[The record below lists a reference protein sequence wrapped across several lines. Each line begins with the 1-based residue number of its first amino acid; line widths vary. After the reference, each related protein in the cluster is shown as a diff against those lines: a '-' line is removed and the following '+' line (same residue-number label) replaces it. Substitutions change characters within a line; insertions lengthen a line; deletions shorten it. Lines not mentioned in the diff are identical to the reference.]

1 MFDVTWSPGTLGV
14 MLHGRL
20 VIIPSTVSTDNT
32 GTRNRSIDFT
42 FSLFKNQIKLNLLL
56 KFNLEGDKNRSLVL
70 MQEITLVR
78 KGEFKKF

>member
-32 GTRNRSIDFT
+32 GTRNKSIDFT
-42 FSLFKNQIKLNLLL
+42 FSLFKNQIKFNLLL
-56 KFNLEGDKNRSLVL
+56 KFNLEGDKNRSLFL
-70 MQEITLVR
+70 MQEM
-78 KGEFKKF
+78 